1 MLPRRARGFTLVE
14 LLVVIGIIAVL
25 LALLMPA
32 MRLAREQAHAVNCR
46 SNLRQLTMAALM
58 YVNEHHGFLPGP
70 RAIIDPPG
78 DLNGYTYTG
87 AITQADLRPTSTGWL
102 ATLGILKEPRVWLCA
117 SDPRLT
123 LGIQFSYT
131 YNCRLI
137 VEPGH
142 DAEDNPPQLPD
153 PYLRKITTFRD
164 TSRDIVFAEEN
175 TSTSRP
181 QPINDAFFV
190 YGDVTDDRHTRTA
203 QVGYLDGH
211 AGQIPP
217 NVCLYQDRN
226 YYCQ

>member
-1 MLPRRARGFTLVE
+1 MLPRRLRGFTLVE

-25 LALLMPA
+25 VAILMPA
-32 MRLAREQAHAVNCR
+32 LHRAREQAHAVNCR
-46 SNLRQLTMAALM
+46 SNLRQLTLAVLM
-58 YVNEHHGFLPGP
+58 YVNENHGYLPGP
-70 RAIIDPPG
+70 RAIIDPPN
-78 DLNGYTYTG
+78 DATYDYNG

-102 ATLGILKEPRVWLCA
+102 ATMGMLKEPRVWLCA
-117 SDPRLT
+117 SDPRLP

-131 YNCRLI
+131 YNGRLI

-142 DAEDNPPQLPD
+142 DGEDNPPQLLG

-181 QPINDAFFV
+181 APINDAFFIN
-190 YGDVTDDRHTRTA
+190 GDVSDDRHTQTA
-203 QVGYLDGH
+203 QVSYLDGH

-217 NVCLYQDRN
+217 NVCLYQDPN